1 MRIRSTAVVLVAAC
15 ATCAILQSP
24 GIARAQTMPRVGYLT
39 SQKPDFFFEAFKQR
53 MAELHYVDGRNLVI
67 DRLDLDGRLDQA
79 GRFVAELAKGKP
91 KVIVLPNVASMNA
104 AKRLGLNVP
113 FVAVSSI
120 DPVVA
125 GFAASLSRPGGNF
138 TGIANL
144 QRHLSAKRLEV
155 VKDVLPKVLRVAVL
169 WDTNGPGPKVAA
181 SAYEAAGK
189 KLKLFVHSFP
199 IRDPNKDFGNAFERA
214 REEKAEVIV
223 IVSNPLFGAHRDAI
237 AALAEQYKVPMVG
250 EHEYWADA
258 GALLTFGANIPDI
271 GHRIADF
278 VHRILQ
284 GAKPGDL
291 PFEQPT
297 KFDLVVNLK
306 TAKALGITVPQSVLV
321 RADKVIE

>member
-1 MRIRSTAVVLVAAC
+1 
-15 ATCAILQSP
+15 
-24 GIARAQTMPRVGYLT
+24 
-39 SQKPDFFFEAFKQR
+39 
-53 MAELHYVDGRNLVI
+53 
-67 DRLDLDGRLDQA
+67 
-79 GRFVAELAKGKP
+79 
-91 KVIVLPNVASMNA
+91 MNA

-155 VKDVLPKVLRVAVL
+155 VKDVLPKVSRVAVL
-169 WDTNGPGPKVAA
+169 WDRNGPGPKVAA

-199 IRDPNKDFGNAFERA
+199 IRDPDKDFANAFERA
-214 REEKAEVIV
+214 REEKSEVIV

-237 AALAEQYKVPMVG
+237 AALAKQYKIPLVG
-250 EHEYWADA
+250 EHEYWANA
-258 GALLTFGANIPDI
+258 GVLLTFGANIPDI

-297 KFDLVVNLK
+297 KFDLVLNLK
-306 TAKALGITVPQSVLV
+306 TAKALGIRIPESVFI
-321 RADKVIE
+321 RADRVIE